1 MATTL
6 SRDFIVKGVG
16 KMLALK
22 VSDGSVGGYLGHL
35 GDMSVSL
42 KLPRNAVYGG
52 DGLWPIGFT
61 EGDRSGSIA
70 FTNNKFNL
78 DQIALAA
85 GGTVTRG
92 TSVDIMEFDEPHM
105 VPADTAYTV
114 DLKYKTGAK
123 TTAALGKVKVFFAD
137 GTPCTLVE
145 SAPAALGEY
154 TYASGVLTFAAAS
167 ASKAI
172 LVDYL
177 HAVTA
182 SDKAG
187 IVSTAL
193 AFPVEIYHKGIFVD
207 DVNGA
212 QMGLQTY
219 APNVMANGDF
229 TIDWKRGSAS
239 THKLTFDIQDPQTG
253 ANVIEFADYL
263 VA

>member
-1 MATTL
+1 MVATL

-16 KMLALK
+16 KMIGLK
-22 VSDGSVGGYLGHL
+22 VSDGSLGGYLGHL

-42 KLPRNAVYGG
+42 KLPRNKVYGG

-61 EGDRSGSIA
+61 EGDREGSIA

-78 DQIALAA
+78 DQIALMA
-85 GGTVTRG
+85 GGTITRG
-92 TSVDIMEFDEPHM
+92 TSVDIMEFDEPHT
-105 VPADTAYTV
+105 VPSATAYTV
-114 DLKYKTGAK
+114 DLTYKTGAPA
-123 TTAALGKVKVFFAD
+123 TAALAKVKVFFTD

-145 SAPAALGEY
+145 SAPSALGEY
-154 TYASGVLTFAAAS
+154 SYASGVLTFAVAS

-187 IVSTAL
+187 IMSTAL

-212 QMGLQTY
+212 QMGLQTH
-219 APNVMANGDF
+219 APNVIANGDF
-229 TIDWKRGSAS
+229 TIDWKRGTAS
-239 THKLTFDIQDPQTG
+239 THKLSFDIQDPQTG
-253 ANVIEFADYL
+253 ADVIDFSTYL